1 VLDRPVE
8 VQIQEVVLDFPFSS
22 GRQTRATLAAMI
34 LDNYSIGV
42 SCQAG
47 LTIVDKYA
55 VST

>member
-1 VLDRPVE
+1 MLDRPVE

-34 LDNYSIGV
+34 LDNYSIGM

-47 LTIVDKYA
+47 LTIVD
-55 VST
+55 